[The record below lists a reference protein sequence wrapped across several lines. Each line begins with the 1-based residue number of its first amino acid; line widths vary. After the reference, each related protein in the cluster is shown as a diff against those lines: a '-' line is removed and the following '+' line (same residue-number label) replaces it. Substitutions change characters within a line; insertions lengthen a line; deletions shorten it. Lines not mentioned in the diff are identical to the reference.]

1 MFYRLWRGTDQ
12 SSTLL
17 DEGEVETVSH
27 YYAAAFFD
35 PEVDCILDIG
45 GQDMKC
51 IKIKNQTVDS
61 VQLNEACSSGCGSFI
76 ETFAKSLNYSV
87 QDFAK
92 AALYAKHP
100 IDLGTRCTVFMNSS
114 IITEQ
119 RNGKNPEDIMAG
131 LCRSIIQNVFTK
143 VIRVSNLDSLGTKI
157 VVQGGTF
164 ENDAVLRAMEEY
176 VGREVIRAP
185 YPGIMGAIGVGLIAK
200 EQYEK
205 NPKEVSTWDLR
216 DLDTFSYEQQA
227 NAPCPFCTNHCQR
240 IIVQFSNG
248 NSWVTNNRCE
258 KGEIIGDP
266 RNDEV
271 GKQLK
276 ETIRKTQ
283 SVPDLFQ
290 ERKKLLF
297 KEYPYPVT

>member
-1 MFYRLWRGTDQ
+1 
-12 SSTLL
+12 
-17 DEGEVETVSH
+17 
-27 YYAAAFFD
+27 
-35 PEVDCILDIG
+35 
-45 GQDMKC
+45 
-51 IKIKNQTVDS
+51 
-61 VQLNEACSSGCGSFI
+61 
-76 ETFAKSLNYSV
+76 
-87 QDFAK
+87 
-92 AALYAKHP
+92 
-100 IDLGTRCTVFMNSS
+100 MNSS

-143 VIRVSNLDSLGTKI
+143 VIRVSNLDSLGKKI

-176 VGREVIRAP
+176 VGREVVRAP

-205 NPKEVSTWDLR
+205 DPESVKAWDLT
-216 DLDTFSYEQQA
+216 DLDTFSYTQEA

-240 IIVQFSNG
+240 TIVQFSNG

-266 RNDEV
+266 KNTEV
-271 GKQLK
+271 SKN
-276 ETIRKTQ
+276 
-283 SVPDLFQ
+283 
-290 ERKKLLF
+290 
-297 KEYPYPVT
+297 